1 MCVAPRRGQAGGGG
15 GGGGGGGVCFSKPVS
30 KIEQFI
36 NLNLVDSGHEAL
48 YHPNRLQ
55 NTRVLPRFVSSFLT
69 VII

>member
-1 MCVAPRRGQAGGGG
+1 MTEKVSNKHAI
-15 GGGGGGGVCFSKPVS
+15 GV
-30 KIEQFI
+30 EQFI
-36 NLNLVDSGHEAL
+36 NLNLVDSGNEAL